1 MSIEM
6 NDEGYLELIL
16 GPMFSGKTSKL
27 VEIYNQCTYCNIEV
41 LVLNHIIDNRYN
53 ENMLCT
59 HDGKEIPC
67 YKTSDLDSI
76 ENNHKSFDS
85 AKVILI
91 NEGQFFKN
99 LYNNVTKWVD
109 INKKH
114 VYVCGLDGDFKRN
127 SFGDILYLI
136 PVCNKVYKLNSLCSK
151 CKNGKHALF
160 SKRISSENE
169 QVKVGSDN
177 YQPLCRKC
185 YLETT

>member
-1 MSIEM
+1 MSIEI

-27 VEIYNQCTYCNIEV
+27 IEIYNQCKYCNIDV
-41 LVLNHIIDNRYN
+41 IVLNHEIDNRYN
-53 ENMLCT
+53 NDMLCT
-59 HDGKEIPC
+59 HDNKEIPC
-67 YKTSDLDSI
+67 FKVSDL
-76 ENNHKSFDS
+76 NHVQHKFNSFKT

-99 LYNNVTKWVD
+99 LYTSVKNWVD
-109 INKKH
+109 IFKKH
-114 VYVCGLDGDFKRN
+114 VYVCGLDGDFQRN
-127 SFGDILYLI
+127 CFGEILYLI
-136 PVCNKVYKLNSLCSK
+136 PICNKVNKLNSLCAN

-160 SKRISSENE
+160 SKRISSDNE
-169 QVKVGSDN
+169 QIKVGSSN

>member
-1 MSIEM
+1 MSIEI

-27 VEIYNQCTYCNIEV
+27 IEIYNQCMFCNIEV
-41 LVLNHIIDNRYN
+41 LVLNHEIDSRYN
-53 ENMLCT
+53 KNMLCT

-67 YKTSDLDSI
+67 FKTTDL
-76 ENNHKSFDS
+76 NHVQHNFNSFKD

-91 NEGQFFKN
+91 NEGQFFNN
-99 LYNNVTKWVD
+99 LYISVKNWVD
-109 INKKH
+109 IFKKH

-127 SFGDILYLI
+127 CFGEILYLI
-136 PVCNKVYKLNSLCSK
+136 PICNKVYKLNSLCAK

-160 SKRISSENE
+160 SKRITSDNE

-177 YQPLCRKC
+177 YEPLCRKC

>member
-27 VEIYNQCTYCNIEV
+27 IEIYNQCKYCNIEV
-41 LVLNHIIDNRYN
+41 LVLNHSIDERYN
-53 ENMLCT
+53 NEMLCT
-59 HDGKEIPC
+59 HDKKEIPC
-67 YKTSDLDSI
+67 YKVSDLLHVQTYS
-76 ENNHKSFDS
+76 SFTS
-85 AKVILI
+85 SKVILI

-99 LYNNVTKWVD
+99 LYMCVKNWVD
-109 INKKH
+109 IFKKH
-114 VYVCGLDGDFKRN
+114 VYVCGLDGDFKRCC
-127 SFGDILYLI
+127 FGEILYLI
-136 PVCNKVYKLNSLCSK
+136 PVCNKVYKLNSLCAT

-160 SKRISSENE
+160 SHRITSDNQ